1 MPIFILQGRY
11 SRDAIKGMLAKPEDR
26 SVAAAKLAEAVGGRM
41 LSYYVTF
48 GMDDFIVTFEVPSS
62 KEAAMVALM
71 VGASGSFA
79 DVRTTLA
86 MTTAEAK
93 EAFAAAGS
101 LGGAYRPP
109 GAA

>member
-26 SVAAAKLAEAVGGRM
+26 SVAAARLAEAVGGRM

-48 GMDDFIVTFEVPSS
+48 GEDDFHVTLELPSHQ
-62 KEAAMVALM
+62 AAAALAVT
-71 VGASGSFA
+71 VGASGGVASS
-79 DVRTTLA
+79 RTIVA

-93 EAFAAAGS
+93 QMLTAAGD